1 MKNVTIFQLIA
12 DMDSNRTAQVSGFKS
27 LAHGCMTRA
36 IFAIQSHMRQQQR
49 GSVLRDS
56 AGFEPTND
64 MRNAQDGDFGRESE
78 VTRDF
83 GFAQQISHLERATA
97 LIECYL
103 YAKEQCEVY
112 ALTPF
117 DVPMQVADM
126 IDFFINNQRG
136 LSPEILQLLAEEIGC
151 DPRDIIKLKEL
162 ENQRTR
168 DELIESRSEIL
179 ATFEGIYSARVS
191 HHADSELRDPADRLD
206 ILTHHQ
212 LAIKVAEGL
221 KKAQNQVLVRIMRT
235 NRITDLGDIRLLKDA
250 LAEVS
255 AWVDAYERKFMPE
268 LSEAMDQGRS
278 LRTLAD
284 I

>member
-1 MKNVTIFQLIA
+1 MKNVTIFELIA
-12 DMDSNRTAQVSGFKS
+12 DLDNRTAQVSAFKS

-36 IFAIQSHMRQQQR
+36 IFAIQSHMRQTQR
-49 GSVLRDS
+49 GSVLRDGS
-56 AGFEPTND
+56 QFEPTAD
-64 MRNAQDGDFGRESE
+64 LRNTMDGDFNREE
-78 VTRDF
+78 AVTRDF
-83 GFAQQISHLERATA
+83 GFEQQVSHIERATA

-103 YAKEQCEVY
+103 YAREAVEVI

-117 DVPMQVADM
+117 DVPMSVADM
-126 IDFFINNQRG
+126 LDFFINNQRG
-136 LSPEILQLLAEEIGC
+136 LSPEILSLLAEEIGC

-168 DELIESRSEIL
+168 DELIEARSEIL

-191 HHADSELRDPADRLD
+191 YHADGDLRDPSDKLD
-206 ILTHHQ
+206 TLTHHQ

-255 AWVDAYERKFMPE
+255 KWVAQFEKRHMPE
-268 LSEAMDQGRS
+268 LADAMEQGRS
-278 LRTLAD
+278 VRTLAD